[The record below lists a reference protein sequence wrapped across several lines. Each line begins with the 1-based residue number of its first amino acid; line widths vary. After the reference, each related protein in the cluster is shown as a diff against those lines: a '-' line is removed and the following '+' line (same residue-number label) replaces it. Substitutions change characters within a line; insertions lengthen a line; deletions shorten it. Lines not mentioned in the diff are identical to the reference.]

1 MNPHCLICLLG
12 LLALAA
18 CGGGGSGSATV
29 PAPQPPSGSVPTQ
42 LLTNAKSQSQ
52 LLTTFRAAYDS
63 AMSGQGQVEDAG
75 VAAAAPAS
83 DSNAGNFSVTYTAE
97 NSVDEYDAVKYDGE
111 YLYIAPT
118 RSMDCC
124 VALDAGEIARAD
136 QAMSSNSASALRLSL
151 IHI

>member
-1 MNPHCLICLLG
+1 M
-12 LLALAA
+12 
-18 CGGGGSGSATV
+18 

-83 DSNAGNFSVTYTAE
+83 DSNAGNFSITYTAE

-136 QAMSSNSASALRLSL
+136 QAMSSNSA
-151 IHI
+151 